1 MGWRFVRSRPFSARS
16 RRGVSLLV
24 ENCRRPGGCCTEWK
38 GRAAQTDR
46 ASPGGLGALAPA
58 TRGPGLCGI
67 SCDRLDF
74 VSITKDPETEG
85 FAWAR
90 GPHAPLRVFLLSTRL
105 GTLPFL
111 FPLSQA
117 LKAANPLFHQILDND
132 RPLQHRLG

>member
-24 ENCRRPGGCCTEWK
+24 ANCRRPGGCCTEWK

-74 VSITKDPETEG
+74 VSITKDPETGG

-90 GPHAPLRVFLLSTRL
+90 GSPRPSACVPPQHPSGHPPLLVS
-105 GTLPFL
+105 
-111 FPLSQA
+111 PLAGAEGCKPTFSSNSGQ
-117 LKAANPLFHQILDND
+117 
-132 RPLQHRLG
+132 